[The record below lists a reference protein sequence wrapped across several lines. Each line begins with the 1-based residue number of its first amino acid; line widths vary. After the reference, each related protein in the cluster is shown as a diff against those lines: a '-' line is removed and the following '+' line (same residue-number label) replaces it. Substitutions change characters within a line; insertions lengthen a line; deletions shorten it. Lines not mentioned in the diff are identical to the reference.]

1 MQKCCKLDKTKTKE
15 RKQNETL
22 ALPLP
27 PNALHTLEEKQTHK
41 HILKH
46 PHKEKKINGSEIIT
60 IEENGML

>member
-1 MQKCCKLDKTKTKE
+1 MRQIRQNKNKRK
-15 RKQNETL
+15 KQNETL

>member
-1 MQKCCKLDKTKTKE
+1 MKHWLFLFLLMPYTHLKKN
-15 RKQNETL
+15 R
-22 ALPLP
+22 
-27 PNALHTLEEKQTHK
+27 HTHK